1 MPSIPGQTRE
11 FSQLS
16 HQVIRCAIEVHRE
29 LGPGLLESTYRDCLA
44 KERELSGISCQ
55 SELALPVKYKGL
67 LVDCGYRVDLFI
79 ENDILLE
86 LKAVA
91 KLAPIHEAQL
101 LTYMRL
107 SGIRH
112 GFLINFNV
120 KRLKDGLRSL
130 SHLAILW

>member
-44 KERELSGISCQ
+44 KELELSGISCQ

-120 KRLKDGLRSL
+120 KRLKDGLRSFVL
-130 SHLAILW
+130 

>member
-1 MPSIPGQTRE
+1 MPLIPGQTRE

-44 KERELSGISCQ
+44 KELELSSISYQ
-55 SELALPVKYKGL
+55 AELALPVRYKGL
-67 LVDCGYRVDLFI
+67 LVDCGYRVDLLI
-79 ENDILLE
+79 ENEILLE
-86 LKAVA
+86 LKAIA
-91 KLAPIHEAQL
+91 ELAPIHEAQL

-120 KRLKDGLRSL
+120 KQLKDGLRSFVL
-130 SHLAILW
+130 

>member
-1 MPSIPGQTRE
+1 MHPILGQTRE

-44 KERELSGISCQ
+44 KELELSGISYQ
-55 SELALPVKYKGL
+55 AELALPIEYKGL
-67 LVDCGYRVDLFI
+67 LIDCGYRVDLLI

-86 LKAVA
+86 LKSVA
-91 KLAPIHEAQL
+91 GVAPIHEAQL

-120 KRLKDGLRSL
+120 KRLKDWLRSFVL
-130 SHLAILW
+130 

>member
-1 MPSIPGQTRE
+1 MHPILGQTRE

-29 LGPGLLESTYRDCLA
+29 LGPGLLESAYRDCLA
-44 KERELSGISCQ
+44 KELELSGISFQ
-55 SELALPVKYKGL
+55 AELVLPIEYKGL
-67 LVDCGYRVDLFI
+67 LIDCGYRVDLLI
-79 ENDILLE
+79 EDDILLE

-91 KLAPIHEAQL
+91 GLTPIHEAQL

-120 KRLKDGLRSL
+120 KRLKDGLRSFVL
-130 SHLAILW
+130 